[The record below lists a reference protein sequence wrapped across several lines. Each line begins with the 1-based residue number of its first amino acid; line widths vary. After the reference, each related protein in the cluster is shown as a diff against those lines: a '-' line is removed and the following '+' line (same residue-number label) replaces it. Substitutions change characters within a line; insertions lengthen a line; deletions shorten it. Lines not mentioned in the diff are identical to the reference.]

1 MTTVLWGNT
10 PTNEK
15 PGSWATLGMPEPE
28 RLLPLLAK
36 ERTVTE
42 GHYLT
47 CPAFQDLY
55 KNTFVVRSP
64 VDLVITIDAD
74 RNVRTDRFGQ
84 EFYDASVINRTPS
97 VGINDPVL
105 LSCGFHLLF
114 VPDAPCE
121 LEIVPAHMHT
131 TDLLQNTKVIGG
143 RFDAYRWTRVTDFAF
158 EVIDMTKPVVF
169 KRNDPLFYVRFIP
182 KDGSK
187 ISLEHVVLTEEMLQV
202 ARAADHLKHRVP
214 RLSLEAMY
222 KLAERLDKSI
232 FFKKKNKCPFK
243 FFGRG

>member
-1 MTTVLWGNT
+1 
-10 PTNEK
+10 
-15 PGSWATLGMPEPE
+15 
-28 RLLPLLAK
+28 
-36 ERTVTE
+36 
-42 GHYLT
+42 
-47 CPAFQDLY
+47 
-55 KNTFVVRSP
+55 
-64 VDLVITIDAD
+64 
-74 RNVRTDRFGQ
+74 
-84 EFYDASVINRTPS
+84 
-97 VGINDPVL
+97 
-105 LSCGFHLLF
+105 
-114 VPDAPCE
+114 
-121 LEIVPAHMHT
+121 MHT